1 MTDLLQEL
9 KDKHCQMEFRW
20 QKSLIADGNEKKT
33 ISKLKFCYFKG
44 IATFD
49 LTYETNL
56 YAELS

>member
-9 KDKHCQMEFRW
+9 KDKRCQMEFRW
-20 QKSLIADGNEKKT
+20 QKSLIPDVIN